1 MSFML
6 GVAAIE
12 RLGEGRNMGM
22 MEGCWSGF
30 GWMGAAML
38 FNSLVGLGL
47 LALVVAGVIF
57 AVRWLARAS
66 GESPRG
72 RASDDALEIVRTRYA
87 RGEISR
93 EEFDRLRRELA

>member
-1 MSFML
+1 MTGGLESPREGL
-6 GVAAIE
+6 G
-12 RLGEGRNMGM
+12 MGM
-22 MEGCWSGF
+22 MEGCWGGF

-38 FNSLVGLGL
+38 FNFLVGLGL

-57 AVRWLARAS
+57 AIRWLARAS
-66 GESPRG
+66 SESPG
-72 RASDDALEIVRTRYA
+72 DGSKNDALEIVRTRYA

>member
-1 MSFML
+1 
-6 GVAAIE
+6 
-12 RLGEGRNMGM
+12 MGM
-22 MEGCWSGF
+22 MEGCWGGF

-38 FNSLVGLGL
+38 FNFLLGLGL
-47 LALVVAGVIF
+47 LALVVVGVVF

-66 GESPRG
+66 GESPRDRSRG
-72 RASDDALEIVRTRYA
+72 DALEIVRTRYA

>member
-1 MSFML
+1 
-6 GVAAIE
+6 
-12 RLGEGRNMGM
+12 MGM
-22 MEGCWSGF
+22 MEGCWGGF
-30 GWMGAAML
+30 GSMGAAML
-38 FNSLVGLGL
+38 VNFLLGLGL

-66 GESPRG
+66 GDSPRG

-87 RGEISR
+87 RGEISG

>member
-1 MSFML
+1 
-6 GVAAIE
+6 
-12 RLGEGRNMGM
+12 MGM
-22 MEGCWSGF
+22 GSCWGGF

-38 FNSLVGLGL
+38 FNFLVGLGL

-57 AVRWLARAS
+57 AIRWLAGAS
-66 GESPRG
+66 RESPG
-72 RASDDALEIVRTRYA
+72 DGSKNDALEIVRTRYA